1 MADIMAMKEISKVC
15 NLVPIV
21 GKSDLLNNSER
32 EECRDKI
39 AEVLSSENIE
49 VFCLDS
55 SGDERGGRPKSP
67 FFVVAKSFGPN
78 DTNDHKRE
86 YPWGVMLLDKPETN
100 DFYFLVDSLVAK
112 NLTNLVEATEVF
124 YDDYRTKEIGQSLM
138 VRSDGLGHDDKKLTK
153 EIQKKIRE
161 DERTIMELR
170 KRLVEKKK
178 RYESRLLEM
187 TGRCGNK
194 AINSS

>member
-1 MADIMAMKEISKVC
+1 MNKYS
-15 NLVPIV
+15 
-21 GKSDLLNNSER
+21 
-32 EECRDKI
+32 RDDRFK
-39 AEVLSSENIE
+39 
-49 VFCLDS
+49 
-55 SGDERGGRPKSP
+55 GGRPKSP

-138 VRSDGLGHDDKKLTK
+138 VRSDGLGHDDKKLT
-153 EIQKKIRE
+153 R
-161 DERTIMELR
+161 R
-170 KRLVEKKK
+170 KSGKTRGQLW
-178 RYESRLLEM
+178 S
-187 TGRCGNK
+187 
-194 AINSS
+194 